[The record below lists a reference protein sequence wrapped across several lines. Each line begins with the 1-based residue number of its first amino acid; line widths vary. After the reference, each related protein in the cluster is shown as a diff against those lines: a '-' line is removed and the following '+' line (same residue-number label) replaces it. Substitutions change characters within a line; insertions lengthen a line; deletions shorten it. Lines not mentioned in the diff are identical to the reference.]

1 MKHIRRNQEMNSSI
15 RKKTMAAGLSALL
28 LMTGCAGRTG
38 GNTVPLKNDPAIK
51 AELDLDK
58 VNDQKY
64 DEKKLNDEYG
74 RYSFDLMKQIAS
86 GAEKNCNIMV
96 SPASIMMA
104 LDMCAAG
111 AKGETLK
118 QLSDLFAKDVDPLQQ
133 QAFASEMMKR
143 INNSQ
148 KIRFDCANAVW
159 SNDSYLNG
167 KVNATYT
174 DYIRKT
180 FGAEFNAAK
189 FTSGTHE
196 EINKW
201 VDGKTNHMIPK
212 LLDDPLDP
220 LTVMVLVN
228 AIRFEAQWAK
238 GYQDSQV
245 RKMKFKGT
253 NGEKDADMLTG
264 TEDAFFESDKATGF
278 IKYYEGEEYAFV
290 VILPKDEKAEA
301 NDFMKNFSYDDY
313 SKFISSRSD
322 TNVRTVMP
330 EFKADYGQ
338 LVNDTVRK
346 LGVTDAF
353 IKEKADFSGIAD
365 TSNGNFY
372 ISKIIHKTHIEV
384 DRKGTKAA
392 AATAVTV
399 KTESIAEP
407 VREYKEVVC
416 DRPYC
421 YAIVDTVSM
430 NPIFIGTVNN
440 VV

>member
-1 MKHIRRNQEMNSSI
+1 
-15 RKKTMAAGLSALL
+15 
-28 LMTGCAGRTG
+28 
-38 GNTVPLKNDPAIK
+38 
-51 AELDLDK
+51 
-58 VNDQKY
+58 
-64 DEKKLNDEYG
+64 
-74 RYSFDLMKQIAS
+74 MKQIAS

-220 LTVMVLVN
+220 LTVMVLVK
-228 AIRFEAQWAK
+228 AIRFEAQ
-238 GYQDSQV
+238 G
-245 RKMKFKGT
+245 RK
-253 NGEKDADMLTG
+253 A
-264 TEDAFFESDKATGF
+264 
-278 IKYYEGEEYAFV
+278 I
-290 VILPKDEKAEA
+290 
-301 NDFMKNFSYDDY
+301 
-313 SKFISSRSD
+313 
-322 TNVRTVMP
+322 RTVRS
-330 EFKADYGQ
+330 E
-338 LVNDTVRK
+338 R
-346 LGVTDAF
+346 
-353 IKEKADFSGIAD
+353 
-365 TSNGNFY
+365 
-372 ISKIIHKTHIEV
+372 
-384 DRKGTKAA
+384 
-392 AATAVTV
+392 
-399 KTESIAEP
+399 
-407 VREYKEVVC
+407 
-416 DRPYC
+416 
-421 YAIVDTVSM
+421 
-430 NPIFIGTVNN
+430 
-440 VV
+440 